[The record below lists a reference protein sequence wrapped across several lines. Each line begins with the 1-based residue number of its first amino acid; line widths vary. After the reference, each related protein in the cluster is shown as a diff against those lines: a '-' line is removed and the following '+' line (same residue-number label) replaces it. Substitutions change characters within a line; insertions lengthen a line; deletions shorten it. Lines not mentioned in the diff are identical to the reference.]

1 MAGQGTAPP
10 GKAWLGSAGPI
21 SMTVL
26 LAITAIALPGGCHTE
41 RCDERVAERRCE
53 RGDVGACIHRAAVRW
68 RVSEGLLR
76 RRAWCESHWNPT
88 AYNASSGSSGLF
100 QFIPSTWRTTPY
112 ARQSIWSPKWSSL
125 AAAWM
130 VRVGRGGEWVCR

>member
-1 MAGQGTAPP
+1 MALMA
-10 GKAWLGSAGPI
+10 
-21 SMTVL
+21 TVL
-26 LAITAIALPGGCHTE
+26 TLMAPGCQTD
-41 RCDERVAERRCE
+41 RCDLRVSRRACW
-53 RGDVGACIHRAAVRW
+53 RGDVGACIHHAAARW
-68 RVSEGLLR
+68 RVPEGLLR
-76 RRAWCESHWNPT
+76 RRAWCESRMNPG

-112 ARQSIWSPKWSSL
+112 ARRSIWSAHYNAL

>member
-1 MAGQGTAPP
+1 MTLLMAVA
-10 GKAWLGSAGPI
+10 AL
-21 SMTVL
+21 
-26 LAITAIALPGGCHTE
+26 ALPGGCNTAA
-41 RCDERVAERRCE
+41 CAERVAEHACE
-53 RGDVGACIHRAAVRW
+53 RGAVGACIHRAAVRW

-76 RRAWCESHWNPT
+76 RRAWCESRNDPR

-112 ARQSIWSPKWSSL
+112 ARYSIWSAKWSSL

-130 VRVGRGGEWVCR
+130 VRVGRGGEWVCQ

>member
-1 MAGQGTAPP
+1 
-10 GKAWLGSAGPI
+10 
-21 SMTVL
+21 MTLVL
-26 LAITAIALPGGCHTE
+26 AVAAIVLPGACNTDS
-41 RCDERVAERRCE
+41 CAERVAERRCDH
-53 RGDVGACIHRAAVRW
+53 GHVGACIHRAAVRW

-76 RRAWCESHWNPT
+76 RRAWCESRMNPR

-130 VRVGRGGEWVCR
+130 VRVGRDGEWVCQ